1 MLTHSDALRLL
12 AIGLPSPETC
22 LVLTVLVCMAA
33 VVAAVL
39 IIAAFLGRSD

>member
-1 MLTHSDALRLL
+1 MKISTF

-39 IIAAFLGRSD
+39 IIAAFLGRID